1 MPFVKVRAVKRLFF
15 LLTVLPAMVSC
26 EPVRT
31 VYDANGKKVDP
42 DSAMQGGEK
51 DLSSHF
57 EKQFSESFSEQKSE
71 DGVPITRSNRV
82 SSFQKDIDAARKE
95 DKQFTTKSFL
105 GGRGSDLRS
114 VDFAGHKQFSDKR
127 YDAGGRVAYHTDDRP
142 DFMNETHGI
151 SPAHRYRSSTDNRY
165 AGESRDLA
173 SRDRVYDT
181 NESRYNG
188 AAPNGYVETRRD
200 RTPEPDI
207 TDFKDYYRKSIES
220 TKQMLHREN

>member
-1 MPFVKVRAVKRLFF
+1 MVGSMRLVCM
-15 LLTVLPAMVSC
+15 LLLLFAAVSC

-31 VYDANGKKVDP
+31 VYDANGKKIDP

-82 SSFQKDIDAARKE
+82 SRFQKDIDAARKE

-105 GGRGSDLRS
+105 GGKGNDLRS
-114 VDFAGHKQFSDKR
+114 VNFAGHKEFASKT
-127 YDAGGRVAYHTDDRP
+127 YDAGSRTAYSTSDRP
-142 DFMNETHGI
+142 DFMNESHGI
-151 SPAHRYRSSTDNRY
+151 DPSRRFRSSRDDRF

-173 SRDRVYDT
+173 SRDRVFDT

-188 AAPNGYVETRRD
+188 ASPNGYVETRRNK
-200 RTPEPDI
+200 TPDPDI